1 MNLALWAVNLSTRLP
16 DLESWLALVEKQVKL
31 AAAVEMDML
40 VLPEYAC
47 MQWLYWKPE
56 NIAPAKELRW
66 LAEQVPAALSGL
78 WKLVYE
84 YDIAILAGTMPV
96 TEGVLIKNRAFLL
109 TPDSYMHQ
117 DKLHPT
123 PTERDRAGWFVTE
136 GMGGLRTIDYRGYRI
151 AVVICHDAQS
161 VRVFEDLQRL
171 KPNLVLIPSMTERE
185 EGAMGRKAIFD
196 AAAAIARD
204 LPCAV
209 AVVGA
214 IGTQDLIDRKEPNVG
229 GAAIYIGRRVIDQIG
244 PFDEFKQPWGPT
256 LHGGVF
262 HMQPDLAAA

>member
-47 MQWLYWKPE
+47 AHWLYWKPA
-56 NIAPAKELRW
+56 NVTPAKELRW
-66 LAEQVPAALSGL
+66 IAEQVPAALSGL

-96 TEGVLIKNRAFLL
+96 TEGVLVKNRAFLL

-151 AVVICHDAQS
+151 AVVISHDAQS

-171 KPNLVLIPSMTERE
+171 KPNLVLIPSMTGRG
-185 EGAMGRKAIFD
+185 EGGMGHSAILD
-196 AAAAIARD
+196 AAASIARD

-214 IGTQDLIDRKEPNVG
+214 VGTQDLIDRKEPNVG

-262 HMQPDLAAA
+262 HMQPDLVAA